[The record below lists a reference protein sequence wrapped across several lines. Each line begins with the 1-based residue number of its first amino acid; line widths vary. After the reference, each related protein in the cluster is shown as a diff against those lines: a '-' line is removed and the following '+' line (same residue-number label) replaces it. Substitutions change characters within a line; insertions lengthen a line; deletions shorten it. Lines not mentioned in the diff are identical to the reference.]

1 MKTRFVFLTS
11 LLLLTGLWSCTN
23 FHKKERLNKI
33 DSIAK
38 DLSEMNEQLST
49 MTLDTIELRSQ
60 LDTLFYKVYQIEDTI
75 SLDFMYKIDS
85 LRQWNEQL
93 EERNAILNKLQ
104 LDLPESMTR
113 LDDLEKDI
121 EMDFGKREKYDSY
134 IHNEELGRDNLQLFF
149 KRFSE
154 LQSAL
159 ENDFTKFGQSFLEEL
174 NLHAK
179 KEQ

>member
-75 SLDFMYKIDS
+75 SLHFMYKIDS
-85 LRQWNEQL
+85 LRKWNERL
-93 EERNAILNKLQ
+93 EERNAILNKLKV
-104 LDLPESMTR
+104 DIPESILR
-113 LDDLEKDI
+113 LAALKKDI
-121 EMDFGKREKYDSY
+121 ENDFGKRDKYDSY
-134 IHNEELGRDNLQLFF
+134 IHNEALSRDNLELFVN
-149 KRFSE
+149 RFNE
-154 LQSAL
+154 LQSDL
-159 ENDFTKFGQSFLEEL
+159 EDDFAEFGRRFKSEL
-174 NLHAK
+174 NERS
-179 KEQ
+179 KEEQ